1 VLTTSRQVSPRVDRP
16 GFPDWAKAALAQG
29 LGVLRCARVMSLPGV
44 LTFEATLL
52 RGFAR
57 VRLTDELGVGPTM
70 SLSSQVYS
78 SALCV
83 VLTVKEVIGEETL
96 ISLR

>member
-1 VLTTSRQVSPRVDRP
+1 
-16 GFPDWAKAALAQG
+16 
-29 LGVLRCARVMSLPGV
+29 M